1 MVKICHGPGN
11 LVTGGLKMSEGS
23 SSGRELA
30 WITCLTS
37 LYLGF
42 CVSSGTFVRLF
53 LNVYKAIRDSLKETI
68 AGMQSI
74 AMLLE
79 PKMKC
84 LLLVCHMVHAHIR
97 CFSQFT
103 SHCAHPSRQGP
114 GNSPPLSSLELSSVV
129 FAGEKD
135 VFVCMPTGAG
145 KSLCYQLPAVLAVGI
160 TIVISPLIALI
171 QVTVSC

>member
-1 MVKICHGPGN
+1 M
-11 LVTGGLKMSEGS
+11 
-23 SSGRELA
+23 
-30 WITCLTS
+30 
-37 LYLGF
+37 
-42 CVSSGTFVRLF
+42 
-53 LNVYKAIRDSLKETI
+53 KETI

-74 AMLLE
+74 AVLLE

-84 LLLVCHMVHAHIR
+84 LLLVCHAVHAHIC
-97 CFSQFT
+97 CFSQIT
-103 SHCAHPSRQGP
+103 SLSAHPSSQSP